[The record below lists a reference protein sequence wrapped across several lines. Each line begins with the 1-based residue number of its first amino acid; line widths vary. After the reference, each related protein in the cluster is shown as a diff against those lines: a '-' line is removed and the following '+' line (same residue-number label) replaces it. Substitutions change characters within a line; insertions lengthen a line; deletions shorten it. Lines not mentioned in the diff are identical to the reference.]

1 MFGTHIIYDMQRIA
15 AREALNARPDA
26 PVIADEPRR
35 VRGPRLA
42 GVRLL
47 LTQQLRRAAD
57 LVEPAPAPVA
67 SMVSLNGEQPCI
79 C

>member
-35 VRGPRLA
+35 VRGARLA
-42 GVRLL
+42 GVRVL
-47 LTQQLRRAAD
+47 LTRQLRRAAD
-57 LVEPAPAPVA
+57 LVEPAPTPVA
-67 SMVSLNGEQPCI
+67 SLVSMNGEQPCV